1 MRLDQ
6 VRLGRTWSNLMVD
19 MVATNAKLR
28 GRVIRILCEASGADE
43 ADVRAA
49 LERADGELK
58 PALLSLLAGVTAEAA
73 RTALE
78 QHRGSVAQALRCL
91 QAPHDHSRDPD
102 PHDPDPHEPDPHHP
116 HPHGTAPH
124 EQETVR

>member
-1 MRLDQ
+1 
-6 VRLGRTWSNLMVD
+6 MVD

-43 ADVRAA
+43 AEVRAA
-49 LERADGELK
+49 LEMADGELK
-58 PALLSLLAGVTAEAA
+58 PALLSLLAGVAAEAA

-78 QHRGSVAQALRCL
+78 QHGGSVAQALRCL

-102 PHDPDPHEPDPHHP
+102 HQDPYPHDPDPHHP

-124 EQETVR
+124 EQETAR